1 MSHQRPETIRI
12 REGGRIVIPAA
23 VRAALGVGPGDDL
36 IATFE
41 DGEFRLTTRT
51 EKIRRLQERVRLL
64 DKGSG
69 SVVDEFIAERRA
81 EAERE

>member
-1 MSHQRPETIRI
+1 VSYQRPETIRI

-51 EKIRRLQERVRLL
+51 EKIRRLQERL
-64 DKGSG
+64 KKYIKPGE

-81 EAERE
+81 EALRE

>member
-1 MSHQRPETIRI
+1 MSYQRPETIRI

-36 IATFE
+36 IGTFE

>member
-1 MSHQRPETIRI
+1 MSYQRPETIRI

-36 IATFE
+36 IAVVE
-41 DGEFRLTTRT
+41 DGELRLTTRAA
-51 EKIRRLQERVRLL
+51 KLRRLQERVRLL